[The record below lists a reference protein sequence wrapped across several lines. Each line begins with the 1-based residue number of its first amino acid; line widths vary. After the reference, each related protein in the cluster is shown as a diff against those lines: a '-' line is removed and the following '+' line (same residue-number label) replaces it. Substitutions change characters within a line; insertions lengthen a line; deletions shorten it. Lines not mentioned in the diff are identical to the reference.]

1 MLNISRYTCRSVA
14 PSQDQH
20 WIVYWWTAAADQSRP
35 AYAEIVDVDQSS
47 AVETADGKNAADAA
61 VQTVSA
67 ENGVV
72 DQNIV
77 EVLAETVDQTGY
89 FQHSH
94 YWSYPFSLLEYD
106 KTIYR
111 AH

>member
-1 MLNISRYTCRSVA
+1 MLNISRHTCRSVA

-20 WIVYWWTAAADQSRP
+20 YWIVYLWTVADQSRP
-35 AYAEIVDVDQSS
+35 DDAEIVDVDQSN
-47 AVETADGKNAADAA
+47 AVEIADEKNAAAA

-77 EVLAETVDQTGY
+77 EVLAETVDQTGC

-94 YWSYPFSLLEYD
+94 YWSYPFFLRKID
-106 KTIYR
+106 QNIF
-111 AH
+111 